1 MTSPTQAALVGFSLA
16 AVSLV
21 LTAQA
26 QTASGEAVRHVPV
39 KKLFPYY
46 DLYLGLPPQD
56 RDGFYLEYL
65 IQSAGANV
73 RPRMFYALGSVR
85 TPIQVDA
92 KGKILTMPDLAML
105 RQGKVEVPAS
115 TPSGRIT
122 LNLEPVV
129 PLGRSIP
136 ASSVSNSVS
145 DYAKAIGRAGPLA
158 LAIPKLTGIAFKGVP
173 SGQVVFAD
181 GRKATLPVE
190 GGKPVFRPSQSAM
203 RGAVSLEFPA
213 VPTYAEFAR

>member
-1 MTSPTQAALVGFSLA
+1 MTLPTNASLLGFSLA
-16 AVSLV
+16 ALSLG

-26 QTASGEAVRHVPV
+26 ETTSNNGVRQIPV

-65 IQSAGANV
+65 VKTSDTNV
-73 RPRMFYALGSVR
+73 RPRMVYALGSVR
-85 TPIQVDA
+85 TPIQLDS
-92 KGKILTMPDLAML
+92 KGKILTMPDMAML

-115 TPSGRIT
+115 SPRGQIV

-129 PLGRSIP
+129 PLGRTIP
-136 ASSVSNSVS
+136 ANAVSNCVT

-158 LAIPKLTGIAFKGVP
+158 LAIPKLTGIAFKGVD
-173 SGQVVFAD
+173 SGKVVFAD
-181 GRKATLPVE
+181 GRKVSLPVE
-190 GGKPVFRPSQSAM
+190 GGLPVFRPSQSTM
-203 RGAVSLEFPA
+203 RGAVSLEFSTAPIQ
-213 VPTYAEFAR
+213 AEFAR

>member
-1 MTSPTQAALVGFSLA
+1 MTLPTNASLIGFSLA
-16 AVSLV
+16 ALSLV

-26 QTASGEAVRHVPV
+26 ETASSNGARQIPV

-65 IQSAGANV
+65 IKSSETNV
-73 RPRMFYALGSVR
+73 RPRMVYALGSVR
-85 TPIQVDA
+85 TPIQLDS
-92 KGKILTMPDLAML
+92 KGKILTMPDLNML

-115 TPSGRIT
+115 APPGRIM

-129 PLGRSIP
+129 PLGRTIP
-136 ASSVSNSVS
+136 ANAVSNSVA
-145 DYAKAIGRAGPLA
+145 DYTKAIGRAGPLA
-158 LAIPKLTGIAFKGVP
+158 LAIPKLTGIAFKGVA

-181 GRKATLPVE
+181 GRKVSLPVE
-190 GGKPVFRPSQSAM
+190 GGIPVFRPSQSAM
-203 RGAVSLEFPA
+203 RGAVSLEFPT
-213 VPTYAEFAR
+213 VPSQAQFAR

>member
-1 MTSPTQAALVGFSLA
+1 MTSPTHATLVGFSIA
-16 AVSLV
+16 ALSLV

-26 QTASGEAVRHVPV
+26 QTASGEAVRQVPI

-46 DLYLGLPPQD
+46 DLYLSLPPQD

-65 IQSAGANV
+65 IQSSGANV
-73 RPRMFYALGSVR
+73 RPRMFYALGSAR
-85 TPIQVDA
+85 TPVQIDS
-92 KGKILTMPDLAML
+92 KGKILNMPDMAML
-105 RQGKVEVPAS
+105 RQGKVEIPAS
-115 TPSGRIT
+115 APAGRIT

-129 PLGRSIP
+129 PLGRTIA
-136 ASSVSNSVS
+136 ASAVSNSVT
-145 DYAKAIGRAGPLA
+145 DYAKAIGRAGPLS

-181 GRKATLPVE
+181 GRKAALPVE
-190 GGKPVFRPSQSAM
+190 GGKPVFRPTQSSM
-203 RGAVSLEFPA
+203 RGVVSLEFPA

>member
-1 MTSPTQAALVGFSLA
+1 MTLQSNASLLGFSLA
-16 AVSLV
+16 ALSLV
-21 LTAQA
+21 FTAHA
-26 QTASGEAVRHVPV
+26 QTASGESVRQIPV

-65 IQSAGANV
+65 IQSSATNV
-73 RPRMFYALGSVR
+73 RPRMVYALGSVR
-85 TPIQVDA
+85 TPIQIDS

-115 TPSGRIT
+115 APSGRIV

-129 PLGRSIP
+129 PLSRTIP
-136 ASSVSNSVS
+136 ANAVSNSVA

-158 LAIPKLTGIAFKGVP
+158 LAIPKLTGIGFKGVP
-173 SGQVVFAD
+173 AGQAVFAD
-181 GRKATLPVE
+181 GRKVSLPVE
-190 GGKPVFRPSQSAM
+190 GGIPVFRPSQSTM
-203 RGAVSLEFPA
+203 RGAISLEFPS
-213 VPTYAEFAR
+213 VPSQAEFAR

>member
-1 MTSPTQAALVGFSLA
+1 MTLPANASLLGFSLA
-16 AVSLV
+16 ALSLV

-26 QTASGEAVRHVPV
+26 QTASSESARQIPV

-65 IQSAGANV
+65 IKSSETNL
-73 RPRMFYALGSVR
+73 RPRMVYALGAVR
-85 TPIQVDA
+85 TPIQLDS
-92 KGKILTMPDLAML
+92 KGKILTMPDMTML

-115 TPSGRIT
+115 SPRGEIV
-122 LNLEPVV
+122 LNLEPAV
-129 PLGRSIP
+129 PLSRTIP
-136 ASSVSNSVS
+136 ASAVSNSVT
-145 DYAKAIGRAGPLA
+145 DYTKAISRAGPLA
-158 LAIPKLTGIAFKGVP
+158 LAIPKLTGIAFRGVS

-190 GGKPVFRPSQSAM
+190 RGFPVFRPGQSTM
-203 RGAVSLEFPA
+203 RGAVSLEFPNM
-213 VPTYAEFAR
+213 PSQAEFTR

>member
-1 MTSPTQAALVGFSLA
+1 MTLPANATLLGFSLA
-16 AVSLV
+16 ALSLV
-21 LTAQA
+21 LTANA
-26 QTASGEAVRHVPV
+26 QTASGEGVRQVPV

-65 IQSAGANV
+65 IQSSGANV

-85 TPIQVDA
+85 TPVQIDS
-92 KGKILTMPDLAML
+92 KGKILNMPDLAML
-105 RQGKVEVPAS
+105 RQGKLEVPAS
-115 TPSGRIT
+115 APPGRIV

-129 PLGRSIP
+129 PLGRTIP
-136 ASSVSNSVS
+136 TSAVSNSVT

-173 SGQVVFAD
+173 GGQAVFAD
-181 GRKATLPVE
+181 GRRVSLPIE
-190 GGKPVFRPSQSAM
+190 AGIPVFRPSHATM

-213 VPTYAEFAR
+213 VPSQAEFAR